1 MQFLL
6 HVCPTASCKLP
17 AMSHHRETELHADG
31 FELLQINVHG
41 VNGEGF
47 TIRIPA
53 SNTGKDL
60 QQEIALQIPQKTGS
74 HISLQHGSN
83 KL

>member
-1 MQFLL
+1 M
-6 HVCPTASCKLP
+6 
-17 AMSHHRETELHADG
+17 ELHADG
-31 FELLQINVHG
+31 FELLQIDVRG

-60 QQEIALQIPQKTGS
+60 QQEIALQIPSENWLSYFAAAWVQQAVIAKKPQRAR
-74 HISLQHGSN
+74 LPWRN
-83 KL
+83 YA